1 VAGRVSR
8 SKRRRGLLL
17 MAAGVV
23 VLAGG
28 LGAIALMQVKP
39 GAWSRSR
46 AIASSPDADARAA
59 RFEKALAAAIHQVR
73 GPEPWAIAIDPDD
86 LNGWLA
92 QRWRP
97 WAEFARDVIPDDLR
111 NQPLE
116 HAALAIDREG
126 SLLVML
132 SRQGRIDWC
141 RLEVVGEPGAIG
153 LEVTSVGAGALR
165 LPAIVAGGLAGN
177 LAHLGDGLPT
187 MNLSDGRSVRLL
199 DLAFQDGAIVVQC
212 RTDPAAP

>member
-1 VAGRVSR
+1 VSR

>member
-1 VAGRVSR
+1 MSR

>member
-1 VAGRVSR
+1 MSL
-8 SKRRRGLLL
+8 SSRRRGLLL
-17 MAAGVV
+17 MAAGVAVLLGGAGALLLAQV
-23 VLAGG
+23 V
-28 LGAIALMQVKP
+28 P
-39 GAWSRSR
+39 SAWSRVRNPAVS
-46 AIASSPDADARAA
+46 IEADERAA
-59 RFEKALAAAIHQVR
+59 GFEKALAAAIHQVR
-73 GPEPWAIAIDPDD
+73 GPEPWAIAVDPDD
-86 LNGWLA
+86 LNDWLA

-97 WAEFARDVIPDDLR
+97 WAEFARDAIPDDLR
-111 NQPLE
+111 SQPLE

-153 LEVTSVGAGALR
+153 LEVTSVGAGALP
-165 LPAIVAGGLAGN
+165 LPAIVAGGLAGD
-177 LAHLGDGLPT
+177 LAHLGEGLPA

-199 DLAFQDGAIVVQC
+199 DLAFQDGTIVLQC

>member
-1 VAGRVSR
+1 MSR
-8 SKRRRGLLL
+8 SSRRRGLLL

-28 LGAIALMQVKP
+28 LGAIALTQVKP
-39 GAWSRSR
+39 EAWLRARS
-46 AIASSPDADARAA
+46 IASLPDADARAA
-59 RFEKALAAAIHQVR
+59 SFEKALAAAIHQVR
-73 GPEPWAIAIDPDD
+73 GPEPWAIAIDPAD

-97 WAEFARDVIPDDLR
+97 WAEFARDAIPDDLR
-111 NQPLE
+111 SQPLE

-141 RLEVVGEPGAIG
+141 RLEVVGDPGAIG
-153 LEVTSVGAGALR
+153 LEVTRMGAGALP
-165 LPAIVAGGLAGN
+165 LPAIVAGGLAGD
-177 LAHLGDGLPT
+177 LAHLGEGLPT

-199 DLAFQDGAIVVQC
+199 DLAFQDGTIVLQC